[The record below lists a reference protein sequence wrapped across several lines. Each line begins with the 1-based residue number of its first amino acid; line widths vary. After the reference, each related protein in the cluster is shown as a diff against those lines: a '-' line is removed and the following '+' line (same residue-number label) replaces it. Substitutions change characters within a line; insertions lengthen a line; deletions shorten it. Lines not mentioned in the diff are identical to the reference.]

1 MDQVWSLVQTL
12 LGNFGIKKAALMET
26 LEEKVP
32 SKVGQIEAHKFY
44 TDNLLKIAG

>member
-1 MDQVWSLVQTL
+1 MFEMY
-12 LGNFGIKKAALMET
+12 NFETEKAALMET